1 MKNKLSEK
9 VAVVTGGSSGI
20 GFAIA
25 AEFVRQGAKV
35 IITGRDQKRLDA
47 AVAKIG
53 ENCTGMEADVSN
65 IQIMKNLLEK
75 VKQDY
80 GRLDTVVANAAVGEH
95 APIAAITEQQFDS
108 MVDTNFKG
116 VLFMV
121 QSALPLMTSGGSI
134 ILVGS
139 TASVAPPPGMSVYSA
154 IKAGLRMMMRSI
166 IQDIKGSGIRINLL
180 SPGAVDTSS
189 LRDALGKASGP
200 EKVNEMIAAMGSKSP
215 IERIGQPEE
224 LAKVASFLASND
236 SSYVNGIELFADG
249 GLTQVV

>member
-25 AEFVRQGAKV
+25 AEFAKEGAKV
-35 IITGRDQKRLDA
+35 IITGRNQKRLNT
-47 AVAKIG
+47 AVASIG
-53 ENCTGMEADVSN
+53 ENCTGLEADVSN
-65 IQIMKNLLEK
+65 IVVMKSLLEK

-80 GRLDTVVANAAVGEH
+80 GRLDTIVANAAVGEH
-95 APIAAITEQQFDS
+95 APIASITEKQFDS

-180 SPGAVDTSS
+180 SPGAVDTAS

-200 EKVNEMIAAMGSKSP
+200 EKVNELIAAMGSKSP

-224 LAKVASFLASND
+224 LAKVAAFLASDD

>member
-25 AEFVRQGAKV
+25 AEFAREGAKV
-35 IITGRDQKRLDA
+35 IITGRNQKRLDE
-47 AVAKIG
+47 AVARIG
-53 ENCTGMEADVSN
+53 ENCTGLEADVSN
-65 IQIMKNLLEK
+65 IVVMKSLLEK

-80 GRLDTVVANAAVGEH
+80 GRLDTIVANAAVGEH
-95 APIAAITEQQFDS
+95 APIASITEKQFDS
-108 MVDTNFKG
+108 MVNTNFKG

-180 SPGAVDTSS
+180 SPGAVDTAS
-189 LRDALGKASGP
+189 LRDALGKAAGP
-200 EKVNEMIAAMGSKSP
+200 GKVNELIAAMGSKSP

-224 LAKVASFLASND
+224 LAKVASFLASDD